1 MTDIY
6 VRKTMHGLIPD
17 TAEDWEK
24 VKRFKI
30 GEVVKAKITHPRNL
44 RFFRKWW
51 ALVQVGYELW
61 EETGV
66 KANYKGE
73 DVRPNFERFRKDVQ
87 ILAGHYHPVVNI
99 RGELRLEADSI
110 AFASMDEDTFE
121 KLYNSTLTVLV
132 HKVMQGRVSE
142 EKLRQMA
149 EAVEEFA

>member
-110 AFASMDEDTFE
+110 AFGSMDEDTFE
-121 KLYNSTLTVLV
+121 KLYNATLTVLV

-142 EKLRQMA
+142 AKLREMA
-149 EAVEEFA
+149 EVVEEFA